1 MLTTLVA
8 LAALTGSM
16 PITLEPVG
24 DAWIIRAAGAGD
36 DALSVTLDSGERDL
50 PPVLGSQTTQG
61 RDRIFTPRFPFQPG
75 VRYRAVIAG
84 HAPLVFEI
92 PKTRTAS
99 QPGVTHVYPSATVL
113 PENQLKFYIEFA
125 TPMTRGE
132 AYRRIRL
139 HDANDRPIELPF
151 LELTEELWDER
162 LQRFTLYF
170 DPGRVKSDLVPN
182 REVGSPLHAGRR
194 YTLVVAA
201 GWKDAQGTAIPS
213 DYRKSFTV
221 GARDEE
227 SPDPKRWRLQ
237 APRSGSLETLTID
250 FAEPLE
256 QALALRMIEI
266 RDPLNS
272 AVAGEVKLAQEERR
286 WSFTPERAWT
296 PGAYA
301 IVVDATLE
309 DLAGNKVSR
318 PFEVAIRSAVERKA
332 APTSVSIPMQIGA
345 AR

>member
-113 PENQLKFYIEFA
+113 PENQLKFYI
-125 TPMTRGE
+125 
-132 AYRRIRL
+132 
-139 HDANDRPIELPF
+139 
-151 LELTEELWDER
+151 
-162 LQRFTLYF
+162 
-170 DPGRVKSDLVPN
+170 
-182 REVGSPLHAGRR
+182 
-194 YTLVVAA
+194 
-201 GWKDAQGTAIPS
+201 
-213 DYRKSFTV
+213 
-221 GARDEE
+221 
-227 SPDPKRWRLQ
+227 
-237 APRSGSLETLTID
+237 
-250 FAEPLE
+250 
-256 QALALRMIEI
+256 
-266 RDPLNS
+266 
-272 AVAGEVKLAQEERR
+272 
-286 WSFTPERAWT
+286 
-296 PGAYA
+296 
-301 IVVDATLE
+301 
-309 DLAGNKVSR
+309 
-318 PFEVAIRSAVERKA
+318 
-332 APTSVSIPMQIGA
+332 
-345 AR
+345 